1 MAIASEIAAVGVI
14 GAGQMGS
21 GIAQLAAA
29 AGCAVLLLDADPAA
43 LSRAVASI
51 SASLR
56 RLAAKG
62 QLSQVRALTSQ
73 STLPDLVPGCSRGKK
88 DAAFSSLLDKFW
100 GLLGLQAAC
109 EDSIKR
115 IRCVSTVQDLRDADL
130 VVEAIVENEDVKK
143 KLFVELDKITK
154 SSAIL
159 ASNTSSI
166 SITRLA
172 SATKRPSQVMSDL
185 WRLSIQGKAFE
196 FTLQDS
202 EVSFMLQVIGMHFF
216 NPPPIMKL
224 IEIIRGADTSD
235 EVFAAI
241 KSFSER

>member
-1 MAIASEIAAVGVI
+1 
-14 GAGQMGS
+14 
-21 GIAQLAAA
+21 
-29 AGCAVLLLDADPAA
+29 
-43 LSRAVASI
+43 
-51 SASLR
+51 
-56 RLAAKG
+56 
-62 QLSQVRALTSQ
+62 
-73 STLPDLVPGCSRGKK
+73 
-88 DAAFSSLLDKFW
+88 
-100 GLLGLQAAC
+100 
-109 EDSIKR
+109 
-115 IRCVSTVQDLRDADL
+115 VQDLRDAVL

-185 WRLSIQGKAFE
+185 WRLSIQGKEFE

>member
-1 MAIASEIAAVGVI
+1 M
-14 GAGQMGS
+14 
-21 GIAQLAAA
+21 
-29 AGCAVLLLDADPAA
+29 
-43 LSRAVASI
+43 
-51 SASLR
+51 
-56 RLAAKG
+56 
-62 QLSQVRALTSQ
+62 
-73 STLPDLVPGCSRGKK
+73 
-88 DAAFSSLLDKFW
+88 
-100 GLLGLQAAC
+100 
-109 EDSIKR
+109 
-115 IRCVSTVQDLRDADL
+115 QDLRDADL

-185 WRLSIQGKAFE
+185 WRLSIQGKEFE

>member
-1 MAIASEIAAVGVI
+1 M
-14 GAGQMGS
+14 
-21 GIAQLAAA
+21 
-29 AGCAVLLLDADPAA
+29 
-43 LSRAVASI
+43 
-51 SASLR
+51 
-56 RLAAKG
+56 
-62 QLSQVRALTSQ
+62 
-73 STLPDLVPGCSRGKK
+73 
-88 DAAFSSLLDKFW
+88 
-100 GLLGLQAAC
+100 
-109 EDSIKR
+109 
-115 IRCVSTVQDLRDADL
+115 QDLRDADL

>member
-185 WRLSIQGKAFE
+185 WRLSIQGKEFE

-235 EVFAAI
+235 EVFAAV

>member
-1 MAIASEIAAVGVI
+1 
-14 GAGQMGS
+14 
-21 GIAQLAAA
+21 
-29 AGCAVLLLDADPAA
+29 
-43 LSRAVASI
+43 
-51 SASLR
+51 
-56 RLAAKG
+56 
-62 QLSQVRALTSQ
+62 
-73 STLPDLVPGCSRGKK
+73 
-88 DAAFSSLLDKFW
+88 
-100 GLLGLQAAC
+100 
-109 EDSIKR
+109 
-115 IRCVSTVQDLRDADL
+115 VQDLRDADL

-185 WRLSIQGKAFE
+185 WRLSIQGKEFE